1 MRAFVLTLILLTTIF
16 CSAEAQDTLSLF
28 KSFAGDES
36 GAYYGWSACGVNL
49 IGDEYPE
56 LIIGT
61 PMRNSSRGAVFIYRG
76 GPDMDSLPDFIIEGE
91 EERDQFGISVS
102 PAGDFNGDGFSDLL
116 VGANV
121 SLGIGKAYI
130 FFGGPAFDGI
140 PDVEMAGREFVDNYG
155 YAVTGLGDI
164 NGDGFDDVAV
174 GALYNDALGDRT
186 GQVYIYFGGET
197 ADGEADIVLTGL
209 DSLNDFGC
217 DLDGGYDIN
226 GDGAPDLIVGS
237 VQAGRYWEA
246 PGLAEIFFGG
256 ELLDTIP
263 DVIVSG
269 EDTMDFFG
277 GVVAG
282 LGDMNG
288 DGYDDFASGAYHH
301 HGDAES
307 SGKVYVYLGGE
318 ETDSIPDLIIEGH
331 GEEQNLGTNT
341 SSVGDINGDGFFD
354 LAVASSYDPI
364 TGTPGGMVSIY
375 FGGESLDTIPDIVM
389 FAENY
394 GDRFGWSIRR
404 IGDINGDGYE
414 DIVITAARADC
425 YREDDGKAYIYL
437 GYASNRPPEAE
448 LLSPPIGAISSCP
461 DQKISFL
468 ITDDGEI
475 DAESIHLLVNGVEY
489 TADSPELS
497 LSDSLLEFY
506 PTSPFSNGDTIRFSL
521 INLSDTE
528 GACIGEPVSG
538 YFIVDTEPPLAE
550 VISPSPG
557 SILTIRQPEIM
568 FVLWDNISGV
578 DYDSLTFIIND
589 SVVSIPDSALTF
601 AGDTLII
608 STVKAG
614 IILEDRETLSI
625 CLTDIMDSPDI
636 CSPNRLDGA
645 ICTEFEVN
653 LVFTC
658 ELVVS
663 SFPLNPQR
671 LYFGLARGA
680 TDGFD
685 FLVDRI
691 MLPPIGASVD
701 AKFYIEDERYYALH
715 HLANDYRGTDS
726 DTTVWCIETSGEGD
740 ATVSWNPEM
749 LGEGVFLL
757 NNWLDMKSYDSFRF
771 TLGET
776 LTIHFFFKPQIEF
789 PIQLSNGWNLVSLPV
804 YPSSYRTDELFPSLA
819 FVYDNPRG
827 CFFAPERHITGSGYF
842 VHSSLP
848 ETTLIVGIP
857 IEKIRTELFPGWNL
871 ISATNETTSLP
882 DGLVI
887 PPAYR
892 FRTSPPLYLPETEL
906 SPGNGYWVLSRGEG
920 MLDIPAEGTRYL
932 LSMSDDSRY
941 LKTFGALPP
950 FITQEDSPHSG
961 EVFIYPN
968 PFNSTVRFSAPD
980 GKIERIEIFN
990 INGELVFHSEAEGK
1004 TVSWE
1009 PKSLPS
1015 GMYLVRVK
1023 APGKTF
1029 RTRVLFLR

>member
-1 MRAFVLTLILLTTIF
+1 MRTFVLTLILIAAAF
-16 CSAEAQDTLSLF
+16 GSADAQDTLSLF

-49 IGDEYPE
+49 IGDEHPD
-56 LIIGT
+56 LIIGA

-130 FFGGPAFDGI
+130 FFGGPSFDGV
-140 PDVEMAGREFVDNYG
+140 PDVEMSGREFVDNYG

-186 GQVYIYFGGET
+186 GQVYIYLGGV
-197 ADGEADIVLTGL
+197 AGDGEADIELTGL

-256 ELLDTIP
+256 EPLDTVP

-269 EDTMDFFG
+269 EEPMDFFG
-277 GVVAG
+277 GVVTG
-282 LGDMNG
+282 IGDMNG

-318 ETDSIPDLIIEGH
+318 EPDSIPDLVIEGH
-331 GEEQNLGTNT
+331 GEEQNLGTNI

-354 LAVASSYDPI
+354 LAVASSYDPV
-364 TGTPGGMVSIY
+364 TGAHGGMVSIY
-375 FGGESLDTIPDIVM
+375 FGGEILDTIPDIVM
-389 FAENY
+389 FAENP
-394 GDRFGWSIRR
+394 GDRFGWDISR

-414 DIVITAARADC
+414 DIVITAPLADC

-448 LLSPPIGAISSCP
+448 LLFPPIGAVSSCP
-461 DQKISFL
+461 DQRITFL
-468 ITDDGEI
+468 ITDDSDI
-475 DAESIHLLVNGVEY
+475 DTESIHLLVNGVEY
-489 TADSPELS
+489 TTDSSELS
-497 LSDSLLEFY
+497 FSDSLLEFH
-506 PTSPFSNGDTIRFSL
+506 PSSPFTNGDTVRFSL
-521 INLSDTE
+521 VNLSDTE
-528 GACIGEPVSG
+528 GASLGEPVSG
-538 YFIVDTEPPLAE
+538 YFVVDTEPPTAG
-550 VISPSPG
+550 VISPSPWDV
-557 SILTIRQPEIM
+557 LRTRQPEIV
-568 FVLWDNISGV
+568 FTLWDNISGV
-578 DYDSLTFIIND
+578 NYDSITLVIND
-589 SVVSIPDSALTF
+589 SIVSVPDSALTF
-601 AGDTLII
+601 TGETLVI
-608 STVKAG
+608 STVRAG
-614 IILEDRETLSI
+614 IVLDDGETLSI
-625 CLTDIMDSPDI
+625 CLRDVMDSPDI

-645 ICTEFEVN
+645 VCTEFEVN

-663 SFPLNPQR
+663 SFPLNPRR

-691 MLPPIGASVD
+691 MLPPVGAAVD
-701 AKFYIEDERYYALH
+701 AKFYIEDERYPALH

-726 DTTVWCIETSGEGD
+726 DTTVWRIETSGEGE

-757 NNWLDMKSYDSFRF
+757 NNWLDMKSYNSFQF

-789 PIQLSNGWNLVSLPV
+789 PIQLADGWNLISLPV

-819 FVYDNPRG
+819 FAYDNQSGR
-827 CFFAPERHITGSGYF
+827 FFAPGQHITGLGYF

-857 IEKIRTELFPGWNL
+857 IEKIRTKLFPGWNL
-871 ISATNETTSLP
+871 ISATSETASLP
-882 DGLVI
+882 GGLVI

-892 FRTSPPLYLPETEL
+892 FSTSPPLYLPETEL
-906 SPGNGYWVLSRGEG
+906 YPGNGYWVLSRGEG
-920 MLDIPAEGTRYL
+920 MLDIPAEVTRYL
-932 LSMSDDSRY
+932 LPIPDDPSY
-941 LKTFGALPP
+941 LKMFGALPP
-950 FITQEDSPHSG
+950 FITREDTTYTDK
-961 EVFIYPN
+961 VLIYPN
-968 PFNSTVRFSAPD
+968 PFNSTVHFSASN
-980 GKIERIEIFN
+980 GEIERIEIFN
-990 INGELVFHSEAEGK
+990 INGEIVFHTEVNGK

-1015 GMYLVRVK
+1015 GLYLVRL
-1023 APGKTF
+1023 KTSG
-1029 RTRVLFLR
+1029 RTARRRVLFLR